1 MEKQSQRINKP
12 REFTGKYP
20 AIITTTAACG
30 VAQQNELKAT
40 ESEWSV
46 EKEHASAMKV
56 VILNWH
62 MASDREGQD
71 GERGSG
77 KETATSAVE
86 FSQLS
91 HAPNEVITRR
101 HERIRNA

>member
-12 REFTGKYP
+12 RQFTGKYP
-20 AIITTTAACG
+20 AIKATTVAFG
-30 VAQQNELKAT
+30 VAWQNELKAT
-40 ESEWSV
+40 ESELGE
-46 EKEHASAMKV
+46 EKEHASAMEV

-62 MASDREGQD
+62 MARDR
-71 GERGSG
+71 ERGSEKG
-77 KETATSAVE
+77 TATSAVE